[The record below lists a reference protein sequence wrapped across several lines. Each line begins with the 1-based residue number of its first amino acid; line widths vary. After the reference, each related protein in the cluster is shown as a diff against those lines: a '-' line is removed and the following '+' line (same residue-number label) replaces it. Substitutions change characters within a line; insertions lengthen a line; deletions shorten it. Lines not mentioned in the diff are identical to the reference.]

1 MGESTWN
8 KRLMGPKLQRVQS
21 FAFASA
27 ASRLPGF
34 PASRLPVFPASR
46 LPDCDSRPADCKP
59 QFVNFTKSDF
69 MPGRPRQRMSRPSCF
84 YNSLSISEIKR
95 FWRNV

>member
-34 PASRLPVFPASR
+34 PASRLPGFPASR
-46 LPDCDSRPADCKP
+46 LPGFPIVILGLPTASL
-59 QFVNFTKSDF
+59 
-69 MPGRPRQRMSRPSCF
+69 
-84 YNSLSISEIKR
+84 NS
-95 FWRNV
+95 